1 MFQVGFGAAVN
12 LCYNQAMGIQR
23 QQDQE
28 PNQPKPER
36 IVDTRMDEENLAE
49 QAEEISLR
57 PLTFQDYVGQ
67 ERLKKNLKLAID
79 AVKKRDD
86 GTTLDHVLLYG
97 PPGLGKTTMANI
109 IAHEMGASLRVTSG
123 PAIERAGDLASILT
137 NLQNGDVLFID
148 EIHRLRRAVEEVL
161 YSAMEDYKLDIVIG
175 KGPAARSVR
184 LDLPKF
190 TVVGATTRTGSLAGP
205 LRDRFG
211 LIHRLEYYKTAEIE
225 KIIDRTARILGTEI
239 APEATKLLAT
249 RSRLTPRIA
258 NRLTKRVRDYA
269 EVHGNGFIDEKL
281 TRGALELME
290 IDELGLDPA
299 DRNMLELM
307 LENYGDR
314 PVGLTTIA
322 ALTGDEAATVEDY
335 YEPYMLQMGLI
346 ERTPRGRAVTLKA
359 KEHLKKAKGD

>member
-1 MFQVGFGAAVN
+1 
-12 LCYNQAMGIQR
+12 MGIER
-23 QQDQE
+23 SVNQE
-28 PNQPKPER
+28 DLRAGKMTADSSIPKKQTER
-36 IVDTRMDEENLAE
+36 LVDGKVSENNPAE
-49 QAEEISLR
+49 QIDEISLR
-57 PLTFQDYVGQ
+57 PATFADYIGQ

-109 IAHEMGASLRVTSG
+109 IAHELGANLRVTSG

-148 EIHRLRRAVEEVL
+148 EIHRLRRTVEEIL
-161 YSAMEDYKLDIVIG
+161 YSAMEDYQLDIVIG

-211 LIHRLEYYKTAEIE
+211 LIHRLEYYKVPEIE
-225 KIIDRTARILGTEI
+225 RIIKRTARLLGTEI
-239 APEATKLLAT
+239 AEDATELLAT

-269 EVHGNGFIDEKL
+269 EVNGDGVIDAKL
-281 TRGALELME
+281 AVGALELME

-299 DRNMLELM
+299 DRNMLRLM
-307 LENYGDR
+307 LENYSDR
-314 PVGLTTIA
+314 PVGLNTIA
-322 ALTGDEAATVEDY
+322 ALTGDEASTIEDY
-335 YEPYMLQMGLI
+335 YEPYLLQLGLI
-346 ERTPRGRAVTLKA
+346 ERTPRGRSVTAKA
-359 KEHLKKAKGD
+359 KNHLHSLHFD